1 MKQKDDKSYAN
12 RIFLNF
18 LYKDFNL
25 NILISEPNKM
35 TSITF
40 KGTPVNTL
48 ASLPEVGST
57 ANDFQLSATDLSTK
71 TLADF
76 KGETLIIST
85 FPSLETSVCSLSVK
99 QFNEQVAN
107 RENTRILCVSRDI
120 PFAQSRFAEQETIEN
135 ITFLSDFKTHQF
147 GKDYGLEMVDGPLA
161 GLLSR
166 CVIVIDPNGT
176 VLYTEQVPEVAEEPN
191 YTAAFDSLQ

>member
-1 MKQKDDKSYAN
+1 
-12 RIFLNF
+12 
-18 LYKDFNL
+18 
-25 NILISEPNKM
+25 M

-40 KGTPVNTL
+40 KGTPVHTL
-48 ASLPEVGST
+48 ANLPTVGSI
-57 ANDFQLSATDLSTK
+57 ANDFELSATDLSIK

-76 KGETLIIST
+76 KGKTMIIST

-99 QFNEQVAN
+99 QFNKRIAK
-107 RENTRILCVSRDI
+107 RENTQILCISRDL
-120 PFAQSRFAEQETIEN
+120 PFAQSRFAEQETIKN

-147 GKDYGLEMVDGPLA
+147 GKDYGLEMIDGPLA

-166 CVIVIDPNGT
+166 WVIAIDPNGT
-176 VLYTEQVPEVAEEPN
+176 VLYTEQVPEVADEPN

>member
-1 MKQKDDKSYAN
+1 
-12 RIFLNF
+12 
-18 LYKDFNL
+18 
-25 NILISEPNKM
+25 M

-40 KGTPVNTL
+40 KGTSVNTL
-48 ASLPEVGST
+48 ASLPTVGST
-57 ANDFQLSATDLSTK
+57 AIDFQLSATDLSTK

-76 KGETLIIST
+76 KGETLIISA

-107 RENTRILCVSRDI
+107 RENTRILCVSRDL

-176 VLYTEQVPEVAEEPN
+176 L
-191 YTAAFDSLQ
+191 SLIHI

>member
-1 MKQKDDKSYAN
+1 
-12 RIFLNF
+12 
-18 LYKDFNL
+18 
-25 NILISEPNKM
+25 M

-48 ASLPEVGST
+48 ANLPAVGTT
-57 ANDFQLSATDLSTK
+57 AIDFQLSATDFSIK

-99 QFNEQVAN
+99 QFNERIAN
-107 RENTRILCVSRDI
+107 RENTRILCVSRDL

-176 VLYTEQVPEVAEEPN
+176 ILYTEQVPEVAEEPN

>member
-1 MKQKDDKSYAN
+1 
-12 RIFLNF
+12 
-18 LYKDFNL
+18 
-25 NILISEPNKM
+25 M

-48 ASLPEVGST
+48 ASLPAVGST
-57 ANDFQLSATDLSTK
+57 AIDFQLSATDLSTK
-71 TLADF
+71 TMANF
-76 KGETLIIST
+76 KGESLIISA

-99 QFNEQVAN
+99 QFNEQVAD
-107 RENTRILCVSRDI
+107 RENTRILCVSRDL
-120 PFAQSRFAEQETIEN
+120 PFTQSRFAEQETIEN

-147 GKDYGLEMVDGPLA
+147 GKDYGLEMIDGPLA

-166 CVIVIDPNGT
+166 CVIAIDPNGT
-176 VLYTEQVPEVAEEPN
+176 VLYTEQVPEVADEPN

>member
-1 MKQKDDKSYAN
+1 
-12 RIFLNF
+12 
-18 LYKDFNL
+18 
-25 NILISEPNKM
+25 M

-40 KGTPVNTL
+40 KGTPVHTL

-57 ANDFQLSATDLSTK
+57 AIEFQLSATDLSTK

-99 QFNEQVAN
+99 QFNERIAN
-107 RENTRILCVSRDI
+107 RENTRILCVSRDL

-176 VLYTEQVPEVAEEPN
+176 ILYTEQVPEVAEEPN

>member
-1 MKQKDDKSYAN
+1 LKQKADKSYDH
-12 RIFLNF
+12 RIFFNF
-18 LYKDFNL
+18 LHKDFNL
-25 NILISEPNKM
+25 NILTFEPNNM

-40 KGTPVNTL
+40 KGTPVHTL
-48 ASLPEVGST
+48 ASLPAVGST
-57 ANDFQLSATDLSTK
+57 AIDFQLSATDLSTK

-99 QFNEQVAN
+99 QFNERVADI
-107 RENTRILCVSRDI
+107 ENTRILCVSRDL
-120 PFAQSRFAEQETIEN
+120 PFAQSRFSEQGTIEN

-147 GKDYGLEMVDGPLA
+147 GKDYGLEMLDGPLA

-166 CVIVIDPNGT
+166 CVIVINPNGT

>member
-1 MKQKDDKSYAN
+1 
-12 RIFLNF
+12 
-18 LYKDFNL
+18 
-25 NILISEPNKM
+25 M

-40 KGTPVNTL
+40 KGTSVNTL
-48 ASLPEVGST
+48 ASLPKVGST
-57 ANDFQLSATDLSTK
+57 AIDFQLSATDLSTK
-71 TLADF
+71 KLADF

-85 FPSLETSVCSLSVK
+85 FPSLETSVCSLAVK

-107 RENTRILCVSRDI
+107 RENARILCVSRDL

-166 CVIVIDPNGT
+166 CVIVIDSNGT
-176 VLYTEQVPEVAEEPN
+176 ILYTEQVPEVADEPN